1 MIRNLYNGYFDIL
14 DLQMKPKNN
23 RLLSIYIHYPF
34 CKSKC
39 PYCDFNSHVK
49 NNIDHEAFQNA
60 YLSELEYFAQR
71 LKNRQIKTIFF
82 GGGTPSL
89 MPISLPEKIISKISK
104 LWNLDKNCEIT
115 IEANPTSFEAEK
127 FKDFKSAGINR
138 LSMGIQALN
147 DSDLKFLGREHSASE
162 AILAIETASKIFD
175 NYSFDLIYARPNQTT
190 SAWESELNQAIKLSP
205 NHLSLYQLT
214 IEKGTKFYGQ
224 HKNGEFILPNEELS
238 ADLYNLTNQITQD
251 NNLELY
257 EISNYARKDYECRH
271 NLVYW
276 KGEDYIGIGA
286 GAHSRVYLDD
296 DINRSAIIMLH
307 EPSFWLDKV
316 KKDGVGI
323 QQINQINKQ
332 ELLEEIILM
341 GLRLKDGIDNE
352 IFINHFNKN
361 ITEIFDFKKIS
372 NLEKNGLIRINNQNI
387 KITDKGRILS
397 NGVILKL
404 CHSVY

>member
-1 MIRNLYNGYFDIL
+1 
-14 DLQMKPKNN
+14 MKA
-23 RLLSIYIHYPF
+23 LSIYIHYPF

-49 NNIDHEAFQNA
+49 SNIDHEAFQNA

-147 DSDLKFLGREHSASE
+147 DNDLKFLGREHSAAE
-162 AILAIETASKIFD
+162 AISAIETASKIFD

-190 SAWESELNQAIKLSP
+190 WDWKNELNQAIKLSP

-224 HKNGEFILPNEELS
+224 HKNGEFILPDEELS
-238 ADLYNLTNQITQD
+238 ADLYNLTNQISYG
-251 NNLELY
+251 NGLELY
-257 EISNYARKDYECRH
+257 EISNYARKGYECKH

-276 KGEDYIGIGA
+276 KGDDYIGIGA
-286 GAHSRVYLDD
+286 GAHSRVYLDGGD
-296 DINRSAIIMLH
+296 DRSAIIMLH
-307 EPSFWLDKV
+307 EPSAWLDKV

-341 GLRLKDGIDNE
+341 GLRLKDGIDND

-361 ITEIFDFKKIS
+361 LTEIFDFKKIA
-372 NLEKNGLIRINNQNI
+372 NLEKNGFIEISKQNI
-387 KITDKGRILS
+387 KITDKGRILT
-397 NGVILKL
+397 NGVISKL
-404 CHSVY
+404 CQSLH